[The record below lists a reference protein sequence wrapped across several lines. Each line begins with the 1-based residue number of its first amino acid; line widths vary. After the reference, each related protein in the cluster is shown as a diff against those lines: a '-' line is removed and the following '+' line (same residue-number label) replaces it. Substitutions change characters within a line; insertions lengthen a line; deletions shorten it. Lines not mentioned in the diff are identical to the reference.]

1 MHVFYSFGATMSRQP
16 SSLQLPHGQ
25 PLQPRGV
32 VYQRCPVHSTLGD
45 NISQRQP
52 ISLTPQQRFELM
64 NQRCPVHSNFS
75 SLGDDISQRQPISLT
90 PQQRFE
96 LEFMGPRVN
105 YIIAPQ
111 TDRPVLQPHSHLEF
125 YHSSGTSHRN
135 PILDCSIQYTTHL
148 STPISPRPSP
158 SLIPSA
164 NLGATANIPVI
175 KNIETKPH
183 EELVISIADCTN
195 TDIPTDPQT
204 SISMPI
210 PIFPE
215 PSVKETE
222 DIELTD
228 DPYSSPSVGNPILD
242 CSIHLSTPI
251 SPRPSPSL
259 IPSANLG
266 ATANIPV
273 IKNIETKPHEELVI
287 SIADCTNTEPPDSST
302 LLSDQPY
309 VPPSVQILNPPCSQ
323 RIAPYFI
330 PHYQIR
336 NQFRPLSQCYSS
348 HRDFPSPPL
357 SQIFQGCKHPP
368 PHCWYE
374 QSTNT
379 DIPTDPQTSISMP
392 IPIFPEPSVKETEDI
407 ELTDDPYSSPSVFQ
421 NLNLLLPK
429 SYAKP
434 PYSFSALIAMAISS
448 SPRRMSTTSDIYNYI
463 STTFPFYDR
472 SKRAWKNAVRNC
484 LFRNECFRKAPFAP
498 KEEKS
503 AQCNYWIIDPLLR
516 KTFMKGSFQTPKTSQ
531 VKRPK
536 RHETKLKSS
545 TVGVSLD
552 SILLT
557 YATEFGIRTIPN
569 SSTNIKELVPSVNKE
584 TSVICLMQR
593 PPSPT

>member
-1 MHVFYSFGATMSRQP
+1 MIDAINNYRVDHVRNKSFICMHVFLTNYSFGATMSRQP
-16 SSLQLPHGQ
+16 SSLQLPRGQ

-32 VYQRCPVHSTLGD
+32 VYQRCPVHDTVVHTVDNIVDSNFSSLGGD
-45 NISQRQP
+45 ISQRQPISSLTQP

-64 NQRCPVHSNFS
+64 
-75 SLGDDISQRQPISLT
+75 
-90 PQQRFE
+90 
-96 LEFMGPRVN
+96 FMGPCVSQATPFSHY

-135 PILDCSIQYTTHL
+135 PILDCSIQYTHL
-148 STPISPRPSP
+148 STPPPISPRPLP
-158 SLIPSA
+158 SLISSA

-183 EELVISIADCTN
+183 EELVISIAD
-195 TDIPTDPQT
+195 
-204 SISMPI
+204 IS
-210 PIFPE
+210 
-215 PSVKETE
+215 S
-222 DIELTD
+222 
-228 DPYSSPSVGNPILD
+228 
-242 CSIHLSTPI
+242 
-251 SPRPSPSL
+251 
-259 IPSANLG
+259 
-266 ATANIPV
+266 
-273 IKNIETKPHEELVI
+273 
-287 SIADCTNTEPPDSST
+287 TEPPDSST

-309 VPPSVQILNPPCSQ
+309 VPPSVQIFNPPCSQ

-336 NQFRPLSQCYSS
+336 NQFRPLFPQCYSS

-357 SQIFQGCKHPP
+357 SQILQGCKHPP
-368 PHCWYE
+368 PQCWYE

-484 LFRNECFRKAPFAP
+484 LNTNECFRKAPFAP

-503 AQCNYWIIDPLLR
+503 AQCNYWIIDPLSR
-516 KTFMKGSFQTPKTSQ
+516 KTFMKGSFQTPKTSR

-557 YATEFGIRTIPN
+557 YAAEFSIRTIPN